1 MMQFPHGEL
10 VERGRRPL
18 VDDPYNPER
27 QVPGEWADAETIELE
42 EAFVASSS
50 AAAVP
55 DATRS
60 QILGSKSLYLT
71 DVDADVKVGDRIR
84 AGSRTY
90 YVNSIPEAD
99 VNPFTGW
106 QPAQEIPL
114 DLTLG

>member
-1 MMQFPHGEL
+1 MQFPHGEL
-10 VERGRRPL
+10 VERDRRPAE
-18 VDDPYNPER
+18 VDPYNPER
-27 QVPGEWADAETIELE
+27 VTPGSWDDAETIELQ

-50 AAAVP
+50 STAVQ

-84 AGSRTY
+84 AGGRTY
-90 YVNSIPEAD
+90 YVNEIPESD
-99 VNPFTGW
+99 TSPFTGW
-106 QPAQEIPL
+106 RPVQEIPL